1 MMVDSPL
8 ADVFCHIVYGYHL
21 VFSFATLGSLLPL
34 QSSCPD
40 LGLYRDERFVIQMTF
55 HRSNLH
61 LFETNE
67 ISYCCYIQYRQNS
80 RVPLPLKSIRLV
92 RGQEKDLKMMGQI
105 LCHGNIVAC
114 PEGTTCWE
122 PCLLRFSP
130 LFAELSDH
138 IIPVALDSEVS
149 TFYGATA
156 SGRKT
161 LDPLL
166 FLLNPRAVYTVN
178 FLPKSYACSSG
189 ESSKIEW
196 LIMCRM
202 R

>member
-21 VFSFATLGSLLPL
+21 VFSFATLGCLLPL

-40 LGLYRDERFVIQMTF
+40 LGLYRDE
-55 HRSNLH
+55 
-61 LFETNE
+61 
-67 ISYCCYIQYRQNS
+67 RQNS